1 MSTNSP
7 RARRQTLTR
16 KLSSKHTSAG
26 VRPGAAKAKV
36 SDGLGPRL
44 RLVREQSAVTVR
56 ELARRIGVS
65 PSLVSQVERSLAMP
79 SVGTLLAIANEL
91 SLDIG
96 DLFKGGA
103 RAAQATHSPVQ
114 RRSSRKA
121 IRMASGVRWE
131 RLTAT
136 PDSEVEFLYAVY
148 DAGSASCGE
157 DSMLRHGG
165 KEYAYVLSGRLG
177 VKIGFEEYELRP
189 GDAISFDAQ
198 MPHRLWCIGSQ
209 PAVGIWTIIRRHN
222 DARRPLNGPAGID

>member
-1 MSTNSP
+1 MRS
-7 RARRQTLTR
+7 
-16 KLSSKHTSAG
+16 
-26 VRPGAAKAKV
+26 GAAKV

-44 RLVREQSAVTVR
+44 RLVREQSEVTVR

-65 PSLVSQVERSLAMP
+65 PSLVSQVERGLAMP

-91 SLDIG
+91 TLDIG

-103 RAAQATHSPVQ
+103 RSAQAAHGPVQ
-114 RRSSRKA
+114 RRASRKA

-177 VKIGFEEYELRP
+177 VKIGFEEYELGP

-209 PAVGIWTIIRRHN
+209 PAVGIWTIIRRHG
-222 DARRPLNGPAGID
+222 DARRPLNTPAVND